1 MGLYLHETVELV
13 EAVLIVPLKNVEVDS
28 GYFNNVCPMTSIK
41 LDNTPITNFML
52 SLWNVFLQA
61 EKKKDRERAKEEHK
75 ATQGS
80 PWDKVLCS
88 FLSNQA
94 ATLQRIPRWS
104 NRSEYVV

>member
-1 MGLYLHETVELV
+1 M
-13 EAVLIVPLKNVEVDS
+13 
-28 GYFNNVCPMTSIK
+28 C
-41 LDNTPITNFML
+41 
-52 SLWNVFLQA
+52 FLA
-61 EKKKDRERAKEEHK
+61 SREKKDRERAKEEHK

-88 FLSNQA
+88 LLSNQA